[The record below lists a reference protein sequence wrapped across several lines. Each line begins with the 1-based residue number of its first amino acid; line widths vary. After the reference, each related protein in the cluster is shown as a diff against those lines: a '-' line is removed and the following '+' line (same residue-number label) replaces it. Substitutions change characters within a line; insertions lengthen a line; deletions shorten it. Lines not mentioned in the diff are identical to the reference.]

1 MLTNPSFNSLLP
13 QTKGLPVG
21 RADAASSS
29 DSASEGI
36 GKIADLL
43 KSKLSDSAGPASSSA
58 KSLGEDGS
66 ALKLMKAL
74 LDVLSK
80 VLGGDAEKVEDTPP
94 PPPPPPRRPAGNAS
108 LSSDT
113 LDKLT
118 KALESLKTSS
128 SKTDSASN
136 DSEEDR
142 LDFDLPATGQ
152 GSSNIGDLLNG
163 LIKQSDKSSPRPPK
177 FELPSGDLLSLRDR
191 LRSVSRESTGSELS
205 PPSIPPIPKI

>member
-1 MLTNPSFNSLLP
+1 MLTNPSFNTLLP

-21 RADAASSS
+21 KADTASST
-29 DSASEGI
+29 DSTSEGI

-43 KSKLSDSAGPASSSA
+43 KSKLSDSAGSANSSA

-80 VLGGDAEKVEDTPP
+80 VLGSDSEKVEDTPP
-94 PPPPPPRRPAGNAS
+94 SPPPKRSAGSAS
-108 LSSDT
+108 VSSDT

-118 KALESLKTSS
+118 KALESIKTSS
-128 SKTDSASN
+128 SKTDAASN
-136 DSEEDR
+136 DSEDDK
-142 LDFDLPATGQ
+142 LDFDVPLKGQ

-163 LIKQSDKSSPRPPK
+163 LIKQSDKSAPRPPK
-177 FELPSGDLLSLRDR
+177 FELPSGDLLSLKDR
-191 LRSVSRESTGSELS
+191 LRSVSRESTASEYT
-205 PPSIPPIPKI
+205 